1 MTYNVFEYVQ
11 SKNLTGGKLNIGQ
24 EKAQANI
31 VRYYLYK
38 IGVVVFNNLGFPAI
52 SKRMQPAE

>member
-1 MTYNVFEYVQ
+1 MKYVQ